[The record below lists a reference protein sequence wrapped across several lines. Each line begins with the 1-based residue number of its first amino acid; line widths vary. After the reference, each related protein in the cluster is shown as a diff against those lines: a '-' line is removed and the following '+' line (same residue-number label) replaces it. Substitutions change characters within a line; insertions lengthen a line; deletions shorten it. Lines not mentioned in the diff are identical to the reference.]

1 MSRDKADLIQGTLVM
16 LILKSLAGADLHGYS
31 IARWIEGV
39 TKQALAVEEGSLY
52 PALRRLEDG
61 GYVSSKWTLSDTG
74 RRVRVYALTRAGRA
88 RLQADAST
96 WMELSRAVTLA
107 LRADPAVV

>member
-1 MSRDKADLIQGTLVM
+1 MARDKTDLLQGTLAM
-16 LILKSLAGADLHGYS
+16 LILKSLAGDERHGYS
-31 IARWIEGV
+31 IARWIEDI

-61 GYVSSKWTLSDTG
+61 GYVNSKWTLSDTG

-88 RLQADAST
+88 RLQADASS
-96 WMELSRAVTLA
+96 WMELSRAVTVV
-107 LRADPAVV
+107 LRAEPAVV